1 MRAFGADEIKPV
13 SGMRNENWGGMGM
26 TLLDSL
32 DTLWL
37 MGMKEEFDD
46 ATEWVRHNLNFNK
59 NRMVSTFET
68 TIRAL
73 GG

>member
-1 MRAFGADEIKPV
+1 MVDGH
-13 SGMRNENWGGMGM
+13 
-26 TLLDSL
+26 
-32 DTLWL
+32 
-37 MGMKEEFDD
+37 EEFDD

-73 GG
+73 GGLNSAYDFTETRSFWTKRMI

>member
-1 MRAFGADEIKPV
+1 
-13 SGMRNENWGGMGM
+13 M

-37 MGMKEEFDD
+37 MGLREEFDD
-46 ATEWVRHNLNFNK
+46 ATEWVRNNLNFNK

-73 GG
+73 GGLNSAYDFSGNQLFLTKPMI